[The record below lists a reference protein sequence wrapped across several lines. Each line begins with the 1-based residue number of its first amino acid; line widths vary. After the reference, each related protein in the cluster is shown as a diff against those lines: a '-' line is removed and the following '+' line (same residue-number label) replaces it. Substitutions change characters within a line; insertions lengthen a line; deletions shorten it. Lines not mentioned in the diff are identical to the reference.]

1 MSKSFRGLC
10 TLPLEFF
17 YKTLRQPTLVFD
29 TSEIYRKESFDLSI
43 SQCSFP
49 VIPTSDHMILYIMF
63 FLPQWRALN
72 KRCTAVHSPA
82 LQSSVWPLLLSE
94 LWPSLSLPVGE
105 GYKLLF
111 YLLFRHYVKKKKLL
125 QFHKI
130 WSPVTHFS
138 LWKGLFSWQSFC
150 SLKEFLFTF
159 INWER
164 TDGKFI
170 RNWPFDFYRKITA
183 LFWMNWTFSFSA
195 CLSAYILLSM
205 LIKIILCLF
214 SCSTSHNYLC
224 NFQLLI
230 FGLKSLLESFPSMFE
245 LFNNFPVLLN

>member
-111 YLLFRHYVKKKKLL
+111 YLLFRHYVKKRNYYNSTKSGHQSLILVYEKVCFHDIIFL
-125 QFHKI
+125 QLERVSIHFH
-130 WSPVTHFS
+130 
-138 LWKGLFSWQSFC
+138 
-150 SLKEFLFTF
+150 
-159 INWER
+159 
-164 TDGKFI
+164 
-170 RNWPFDFYRKITA
+170 
-183 LFWMNWTFSFSA
+183 
-195 CLSAYILLSM
+195 
-205 LIKIILCLF
+205 
-214 SCSTSHNYLC
+214 
-224 NFQLLI
+224 
-230 FGLKSLLESFPSMFE
+230 
-245 LFNNFPVLLN
+245 